1 MNKNFLIMNSW
12 KKSFKNNN
20 LLLFFLIFVGFPR
33 VYRVLRL
40 FGTYVHKYPR
50 VNPKFVKLNLIYFA
64 RMALE

>member
-1 MNKNFLIMNSW
+1 M
-12 KKSFKNNN
+12 
-20 LLLFFLIFVGFPR
+20 LLFFLICVRFPR